1 MNNNFIKQK
10 EHDPFCWKYTTH
22 IILSWFAI
30 FYSYHDLPSSMFCHT
45 KDSMLSSKFPYNAKY
60 FYKMKQS
67 FLYFTLLCLTIQLT
81 TVRGLHTMVD
91 NNTMSY
97 KQYDALEAVFDVQNI
112 HALKYDKYEVWLHYV
127 IQTTWRTRGCD
138 ASTIHLNS
146 VKLNPSQ
153 WTMCA
158 QAKGPW
164 FEPRFGNLL
173 KTFDIISIYFIYFL
187 SFI

>member
-1 MNNNFIKQK
+1 MICHLLCFATQR
-10 EHDPFCWKYTTH
+10 
-22 IILSWFAI
+22 ILC
-30 FYSYHDLPSSMFCHT
+30 CH
-45 KDSMLSSKFPYNAKY
+45 LSSLTT
-60 FYKMKQS
+60 QS
-67 FLYFTLLCLTIQLT
+67 IFTKWKNPHFTLLKTIQLT

-97 KQYDALEAVFDVQNI
+97 KQHDALEAVFDVQNI
-112 HALKYDKYEVWLHYV
+112 HASKYDKYEVWQHYA

>member
-22 IILSWFAI
+22 IILSWFSI

-91 NNTMSY
+91 NNIMSY
-97 KQYDALEAVFDVQNI
+97 KHHDALEAVLTCKISMPQNMTNMRYDYI
-112 HALKYDKYEVWLHYV
+112 TWYKQHDALEAVML
-127 IQTTWRTRGCD
+127 Q
-138 ASTIHLNS
+138 
-146 VKLNPSQ
+146 
-153 WTMCA
+153 
-158 QAKGPW
+158 
-164 FEPRFGNLL
+164 RF
-173 KTFDIISIYFIYFL
+173 ISILSNSILVNELCALRPKDHDLNRDLGIYWKHL
-187 SFI
+187 T